1 MRLSVATVVVLAVL
15 VTACGSLAVN
25 PGGEASSSSTSSRS
39 VPSPVNQATP
49 AGQAIPLPSQ
59 KATGQSGYKGTEPKI
74 ELVQNGDRWTL
85 TVYQGQQNTGG
96 FSIAIERLTSHGTSL
111 DVNAR
116 FTVPGRD
123 SIVTDA
129 ITSPSASVD
138 LSFAP
143 DAIVLFD
150 QNDRERA
157 RLQR

>member
-1 MRLSVATVVVLAVL
+1 MRISVATPVLLAVL

-25 PGGEASSSSTSSRS
+25 PGGASQS
-39 VPSPVNQATP
+39 VVHIPFSFSPSPATP
-49 AGQAIPLPSQ
+49 AVTSIPVPSQ
-59 KATGQSGYKGTEPKI
+59 KVNGQSGYKGTEPKV
-74 ELVQNGDRWTL
+74 ELVKNGDRWTL
-85 TVYQGQQNTGG
+85 TVYQGQQLTGG
-96 FSIAIERLTSHGTSL
+96 FSIAIERLTTRGTGL

-129 ITSPSASVD
+129 LTSPATSVD

-143 DAIVLFD
+143 DVIVLFD

>member
-1 MRLSVATVVVLAVL
+1 MRISVATPVLLTVL

-25 PGGEASSSSTSSRS
+25 PGGASQS
-39 VPSPVNQATP
+39 VVHIPFSPSPARP
-49 AGQAIPLPSQ
+49 AGTSIPVPSQ
-59 KATGQSGYKGTEPKI
+59 KVTGQSGYKGTDPKV
-74 ELVQNGDRWTL
+74 ELVKDGDRWTL
-85 TVYQGQQNTGG
+85 TVYQGQQLTGG
-96 FSIAIERLTSHGTSL
+96 FSIAIERLTTRGTGL

-129 ITSPSASVD
+129 LTSPATSVD
-138 LSFAP
+138 LPFAP
-143 DAIVLFD
+143 DVIVLFD